1 MSIIDQLEKTVT
13 PAVLGDKRNNVAYV
27 SLLEQFYAI
36 LVARLAVPQVYSQ
49 LIRDDQ
55 MMVADSVRE
64 SSLFEQLWQ
73 DPSMQQV
80 IVQEL
85 SATHHIDERATSQL
99 LINTAP
105 LAYHEFKVLANGQFL
120 PAFLQVEQT
129 ALRQYLPIW
138 AAPVII
144 AAQSF
149 SDKSASNI
157 ASEINVITRNETSL
171 DGIYEAAVETRT
183 IAESTAPYVGGVDLE
198 KPHTSLHDASL
209 PHTHLNT
216 NTNAI
221 HANPSAHHWAENN
234 SMKHEKV
241 RTRNQ
246 RNDLLVRVFLLIVA
260 LAAMALAAWAIFIR
274 PNNVAPVEPV
284 VTEPVVVAP
293 APEPP
298 ATVMVPVE
306 LIVGVDNSGNLS
318 SCSATVGDEAL
329 QGTLQQAL
337 NASFGEQASR
347 CELNVQAEVANTIAN
362 LPAEVLPNVFTMLR
376 SIPFARLHLQND
388 RLTLAA
394 PDNSLLQ
401 RLVTDIRSLV
411 PAMTI
416 DSAAPLPLP
425 NNGDVVS
432 DMTSMNGMNPQFEN
446 GGITPNN
453 EYGNNYNGGE
463 VAEFQAPDDNTGDRV
478 IPAPNNSGFNNNA
491 SNAPDNFPSNAP
503 TNNGSINSAPTRPSG
518 PISQSEV
525 DEMASSIFVAEPAQV
540 RQ

>member
-13 PAVLGDKRNNVAYV
+13 PAVLGDKKGSVAYV

-36 LVARLAVPQVYSQ
+36 LAARLALPQIYSQ

-85 SATHHIDERATSQL
+85 AATHHINEQATSQL

-105 LAYHEFKVLANGQFL
+105 LAYHELKVLANGQFL
-120 PAFLQVEQT
+120 PAFLQAEQS
-129 ALRQYLPIW
+129 ALRQHLPIW

-144 AAQSF
+144 AAQSV
-149 SDKSASNI
+149 SDQAASD
-157 ASEINVITRNETSL
+157 SMSTESIN
-171 DGIYEAAVETRT
+171 A
-183 IAESTAPYVGGVDLE
+183 IAESTAPYTGGVDLE
-198 KPHTSLHDASL
+198 KPAASLPHTSL
-209 PHTHLNT
+209 PHTHLNA

-274 PNNVAPVEPV
+274 PNNAPSVEPV
-284 VTEPVVVAP
+284 ATEPVVVAP
-293 APEPP
+293 APAPP
-298 ATVMVPVE
+298 ATVMMPVE

-329 QGTLQQAL
+329 QGTLQRAL

-347 CELNVQAEVANTIAN
+347 CQLTVQAEVANTIAN
-362 LPAEVLPNVFTMLR
+362 LPAEVLPNVFTLLR

-416 DSAAPLPLP
+416 DSTEPLPLP
-425 NNGDVVS
+425 NDGDNI
-432 DMTSMNGMNPQFEN
+432 DNINNINGMNPQFEN
-446 GGITPNN
+446 GGIPSNN

-463 VAEFQAPDDNTGDRV
+463 PAEYQAADDDTGDRV

-491 SNAPDNFPSNAP
+491 SNAPTNFPNNGP
-503 TNNGSINSAPTRPSG
+503 TNNGSTRTSG

>member
-36 LVARLAVPQVYSQ
+36 LAARLALPQVYSQ

-55 MMVADSVRE
+55 MIVTDSVRE
-64 SSLFEQLWQ
+64 SSLFEQLWL

-85 SATHHIDERATSQL
+85 AATHHIDELTTSQL

-105 LAYHEFKVLANGQFL
+105 LAYHELKVLANGQFL

-129 ALRQYLPIW
+129 ALRQYLPVW

-149 SDKSASNI
+149 SDKLASNI
-157 ASEINVITRNETSL
+157 ASEINTITRNETSL
-171 DGIYEAAVETRT
+171 DGTYEAAVDKREIYTT
-183 IAESTAPYVGGVDLE
+183 DIAESTAPYVGGVDLE
-198 KPHTSLHDASL
+198 KPNTSLPDSSL

-216 NTNAI
+216 DAI

-234 SMKHEKV
+234 SMKHEKI

-274 PNNVAPVEPV
+274 PNNVPPV
-284 VTEPVVVAP
+284 EPVVVAP

-298 ATVMVPVE
+298 ATVMMPVE

-347 CELNVQAEVANTIAN
+347 CELTVQAEVANTIAN

-376 SIPFARLHLQND
+376 SMPFARLHLQND

-401 RLVTDIRSLV
+401 RLVTDIRALV

-425 NNGDVVS
+425 NSGDTIN
-432 DMTSMNGMNPQFEN
+432 DMASMNGMNPQFEN
-446 GGITPNN
+446 GGIPPNN

-463 VAEFQAPDDNTGDRV
+463 SAEYQAPDDNTGDRV

-491 SNAPDNFPSNAP
+491 SNAPTNLSSNIP
-503 TNNGSINSAPTRPSG
+503 TNNTSINNAPTRPSG

-525 DEMASSIFVAEPAQV
+525 DEMASSVFVAEPAQV